1 MNHCQKHWNLSY
13 IFKGSHLCT
22 SSDGKLGL
30 KVHWR
35 IYHTHYISNVSFHWK
50 RPWCWERWRQEEKRM
65 RWLDTITD
73 SMDRSLSKSWWWW
86 RAGILPASVH
96 SVAESPRGLSDLM
109 TADSSILA
117 WEIPGT
123 QEPGGLQSLGSS
135 KRSDWALR
143 PFYISL
149 WC

>member
-1 MNHCQKHWNLSY
+1 MNHCRKHCNLNY

-50 RPWCWERWRQEEKRM
+50 RPWCWEGWSQMEKRM
-65 RWLDTITD
+65 RWLDVI
-73 SMDRSLSKSWWWW
+73 MDFWIGVWASPGDGEGQ
-86 RAGILPASVH
+86 GILPAAVH
-96 SVAESPRGLSDLM
+96 RVAKSPRGLSDL
-109 TADSSILA
+109 THSSILA
-117 WEIPGT
+117 WEIPRT
-123 QEPGGLQSLGSS
+123 QEPGGLHSLGSS
-135 KRSDWALR
+135 KRSDWAVQ

-149 WC
+149 WF